1 VQTFKPAKRWLSL
14 AVSAALLLQ
23 SGQASAIGLLQAYD
37 AALKNDPTF
46 QAARFENEAGQQ
58 NRALGRASLLPQIS
72 ASYYGAMNRSDV
84 TYVKYY
90 QGKDVTVPRDYNSR
104 VASVSLKQPII
115 SLEGIARYRQGI
127 AQSDYSNAV
136 FVGKREDLILRLVG
150 AYTDAQLAQDQMLL
164 ATAQRDAYVEQMKV
178 NKRMFDLGEGT
189 KTDMLETQAKAEL
202 SEAQVIEA
210 RDNLAN
216 ARNALAGIIGIE
228 AKNLDGLSPYFKPL
242 PLPKTKVDEW
252 LTLALEKNAELVA
265 QRHAVEAARLEV
277 HKQRSGHAP
286 RLDLIASYSD
296 NKSESLSTYNQT
308 VEQRAI
314 GLQLS
319 VPIYSGGYVSAATSQ
334 AIANHSRAKAELDA
348 KISQVTV
355 ELRKQHALM
364 TCGTA
369 KIDALMKA
377 VDSARTLVTATQK
390 SIQGGVRVNLD
401 LLNAQQQLYTAQR
414 DLAQAR
420 YHYLLAY
427 LRLHNAAGVLTAN
440 EVQKVAGHFV
450 PAK

>member
-1 VQTFKPAKRWLSL
+1 MPTFKPARRLL
-14 AVSAALLLQ
+14 AVAISASLLLQ
-23 SGQASAIGLLQAYD
+23 SGQAAAIGLLQAYD

-58 NRALGRASLLPQIS
+58 NRALGRSSLLPQIS
-72 ASYYGAMNRSDV
+72 ASYYGAKNNSDV
-84 TYVKYY
+84 TYLKYY

-104 VASVSLKQPII
+104 VASVSLKQPLINFD
-115 SLEGIARYRQGI
+115 GIARYRQGI
-127 AQSDYSNAV
+127 AQSDYSDAV
-136 FVGKREDLILRLVG
+136 FAGKSEDLILRLVG
-150 AYTDAQLAQDQMLL
+150 AYADAQFAEDQLLL

-216 ARNALAGIIGIE
+216 ARNALAGIVGIDI
-228 AKNLDGLSPYFKPL
+228 KHLDGLSPHFRPL
-242 PLPKTKVDEW
+242 PQPRTKVEDW
-252 LTLALEKNAELVA
+252 LGLALEKNAELTA

-296 NKSESLSTYNQT
+296 NKSESLSNYNQV

-319 VPIYSGGYVSAATSQ
+319 VPIYSGGYVNAATSQ

-348 KISQVTV
+348 KVSQVTV
-355 ELRKQHALM
+355 ELRKQHALL
-364 TCGTA
+364 TSGTA

-377 VDSARTLVTATQK
+377 VDAAKTLVTATQK

-420 YHYLLAY
+420 YNYLLAY
-427 LRLHNAAGVLTAN
+427 LRLHNAAGVLTVD
-440 EVQKVAGHFV
+440 EVQKVAGHFA
-450 PAK
+450 PSK